1 MELRGRRALVTGAS
15 GGIGAAISRAL
26 YSQGAELILTGRH
39 EETLHALA
47 DETGAKILPADLCDP
62 EYRQR
67 MMPAKQ
73 WDLLRLRLSPEPLRW
88 AQSKAMRQMRSEIF
102 S

>member
-47 DETGAKILPADLCDP
+47 DETGAKILLADMSDP
-62 EYRQR
+62 ESVRTLTSEAGR
-67 MMPAKQ
+67 VDVLVLNAG
-73 WDLLRLRLSPEPLRW
+73 LGRLR
-88 AQSKAMRQMRSEIF
+88 
-102 S
+102 